1 MLKIAAITTALLIT
15 AGALAQ
21 SNLAT
26 TQKNDTAASERATS
40 GREYVDELVVTGER
54 LDPVELDILQ
64 MDRMYG
70 HKITAARQ
78 FIHGNYEEA
87 FPTLLHLAKHGFVDA
102 QARVGFIYL
111 HGLGGQPKS
120 NLKALGWLGVAT
132 SGDTRPQYRVYLNR
146 LLPEVPEAQ
155 RSLVADTIAEYTA
168 KYNHKDKG
176 LSCFRGADVTSFTC
190 RYEVEMQRK
199 YDNLAMLCMARD
211 PSCPIPQFL

>member
-1 MLKIAAITTALLIT
+1 MLKLAAITTALLIT

-26 TQKNDTAASERATS
+26 TQKSDSAGSERATS
-40 GREYVDELVVTGER
+40 GREYVDELIVTGER

-146 LLPEVPEAQ
+146 LLAEVPEAQ
-155 RSLVADTIAEYTA
+155 RALVTDTIEEYTG
-168 KYNHKDKG
+168 KYNHADKG
-176 LSCFRGADVTSFTC
+176 ISCFRGADLTAFTC
-190 RYEVEMQRK
+190 RYEAEMQRK
-199 YDNLAMLCMARD
+199 FDYMAMVCAAGGSD
-211 PSCPIPQFL
+211 CPI